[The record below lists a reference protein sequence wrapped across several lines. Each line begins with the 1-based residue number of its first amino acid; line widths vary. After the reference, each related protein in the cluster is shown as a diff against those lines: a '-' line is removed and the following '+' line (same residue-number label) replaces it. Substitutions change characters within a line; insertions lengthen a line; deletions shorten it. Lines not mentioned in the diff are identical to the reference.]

1 MERTEIGEKV
11 NAIFRDV
18 LDNERIVLT
27 DATTAADVAEW
38 DSLNHIQLVV
48 AVERFF
54 RIRFGSGE
62 IQRWKNVGEMIDS
75 IQAKLNKQS

>member
-1 MERTEIGEKV
+1 MERSEIRERV
-11 NAIFRDV
+11 NRLFREV
-18 LDNERIVLT
+18 LDNDQIVLT

-48 AVERFF
+48 AVERAF

-75 IQAKLNKQS
+75 LQAKLSKQP